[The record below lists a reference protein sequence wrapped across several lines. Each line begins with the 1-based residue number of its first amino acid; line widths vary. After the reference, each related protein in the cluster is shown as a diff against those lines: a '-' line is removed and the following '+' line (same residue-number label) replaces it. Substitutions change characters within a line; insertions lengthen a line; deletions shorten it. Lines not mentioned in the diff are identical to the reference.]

1 MTDLEENQF
10 MLKKWIYYTS
20 IALIV
25 AFISSGFK
33 AAKSQNQLWLFTVEN
48 EASFVQFPS
57 KNISDYPFST
67 LIYTGKSFTG
77 FKEAI
82 AFKESQGQ
90 YKLINSFGYMGKYQF
105 GKSALRAIGIKDNN
119 AFLNDPQLQE
129 KAFSALIAKN
139 KWELKDE
146 IAWYE
151 GKIVGGIR
159 MTESG
164 MLAAAHLLGAGSVKK
179 FLRHDGKKKIVDGYG
194 TSLKSY
200 LRKYADYDTS
210 HIIAEDNPTVN

>member
-1 MTDLEENQF
+1 VTDLEENQF

-25 AFISSGFK
+25 AFITSGFK
-33 AAKSQNQLWLFTVEN
+33 AAKTQNQFWLSTAEN
-48 EASFVQFPS
+48 KTSYAQFPS
-57 KNISDYPFST
+57 QNLSDYPFSN

-105 GKSALRAIGIKDNN
+105 GTDALNAIGINN
-119 AFLNDPQLQE
+119 KTAFLNNPQLQE
-129 KAFSALIAKN
+129 KAFTALLAKN
-139 KWELKDE
+139 KWELQDE
-146 IAWYE
+146 ILKYN
-151 GKIVGGIR
+151 GKIVSGIK

-179 FLRHDGKKKIVDGYG
+179 FLRHDGNKRITDGYG
-194 TSLKSY
+194 TSLRSY
-200 LRKYADYDTS
+200 LKKYADYDTS
-210 HIIAEDNPTVN
+210 HIIAADNPTVN